1 VGNPG
6 TVKGMTRPA
15 PLPRLLLTSFA
26 LVVLAGCSGNPT
38 SSDASVPNSADGTAQ
53 PTTSGN
59 AGPFVL
65 DVSVPPGS
73 STNFEGA
80 RSDVSVDSCASNDG
94 RWTAEGVATNSAD
107 SVRSYRVY
115 VAFVD
120 STKKT
125 WAMVQSDVA
134 DVDAGESST
143 WSASADLPNLM
154 GGRCVLRVERFAP

>member
-1 VGNPG
+1 
-6 TVKGMTRPA
+6 
-15 PLPRLLLTSFA
+15 LLTSFA
-26 LVVLAGCSGNPT
+26 LAVLAGCSGSPA
-38 SSDASVPNSADGTAQ
+38 SSDSPVPYSTDGVGQ
-53 PTTSGN
+53 PTTTSGN

-73 STNFEGA
+73 STDFEGA
-80 RSDVSVDSCASNDG
+80 RSDVSVDSCASSDG

-107 SVRSYRVY
+107 SVRSYRIY

-134 DVDAGESST
+134 DVDAGKSST
-143 WSASADLPNLM
+143 WSASADLPNLT